1 MKQMLN
7 LIARRKLIRWIS
19 LIGCSCLLVY
29 QVTILSPVQAAEA
42 ASQTDTEQRLDE
54 VIAEH

>member
-7 LIARRKLIRWIS
+7 LIARRKLNRQIT
-19 LIGCSCLLVY
+19 LIGCSCLLAF
-29 QVTILSPVQAAEA
+29 QVTVLSPVQAAEA
-42 ASQTDTEQRLDE
+42 DSQTDVEERLDE